1 MDFYSLVSAMSA
13 DTYQNLVEAVATK
26 RWADGTLLSDQQHA
40 HSMQLVMAYQARI
53 LRSEEPF
60 TIGTD
65 GQMVVKSKAEMN
77 QQLNA
82 ANTMTPAVPQPV
94 TGTTDNAAVTQP
106 EVTKSEVT
114 KSEVTIA
121 RFAHDDL

>member
-1 MDFYSLVSAMSA
+1 MDFFSLVSAMSA

-40 HSMQLVMAYQARI
+40 HSMQLVMAYQAKI

-65 GQMVVKSKAEMN
+65 GQMVVKSKAEMKL
-77 QQLNA
+77 QLHA
-82 ANTMTPAVPQPV
+82 APVLPKAVPQTASV
-94 TGTTDNAAVTQP
+94 SDDQAA
-106 EVTKSEVT
+106 
-114 KSEVTIA
+114 VTIA